1 MEDPFNPGLDAPAT
15 ARAFVPYTAVPQ
27 AEAMLEEQL
36 GERGKLPL
44 LDQKFRDGYVRYTPW
59 VMLVFLPL
67 NFVGVLLVL
76 GFSSLAALLGHPSM
90 AAAAISVVLFV
101 LQVIALPGMFARTRR
116 GWSFTVYSL
125 VIGTFLAVLRLSLI
139 GTALHLVFLWL
150 AFQAKYEYS

>member
-1 MEDPFNPGLDAPAT
+1 
-15 ARAFVPYTAVPQ
+15 
-27 AEAMLEEQL
+27 
-36 GERGKLPL
+36 
-44 LDQKFRDGYVRYTPW
+44 
-59 VMLVFLPL
+59 
-67 NFVGVLLVL
+67 VLLVL